1 MKEKKIELPEWWP
14 EQETMRILHASN
26 WSYPKTWDDIQ
37 GIINYRKNLFPIK
50 LEESHVRLMRIGWFT
65 FHGRDK
71 FHRPVCVMRP
81 MELVRSGVKT
91 TPEEV
96 ITMSCHI
103 SFYMLNFMC
112 RPGQIEN
119 NIIISDLEQASAF

>member
-50 LEESHVRLMRIGWFT
+50 LEE
-65 FHGRDK
+65 
-71 FHRPVCVMRP
+71 
-81 MELVRSGVKT
+81 
-91 TPEEV
+91 
-96 ITMSCHI
+96 
-103 SFYMLNFMC
+103 
-112 RPGQIEN
+112 
-119 NIIISDLEQASAF
+119 